1 MAQIGRDYD
10 AQRLLAASVA
20 NGHAVMDTDRT
31 FANQQPGQLPVS
43 DPVDS
48 SLERHPVGSTVVA
61 HNGSALREALSQGK
75 QELLTK
81 FADAGSVSLPAG
93 KTFATAAVGHHR
105 VYRLK
110 SGWACQYAEL
120 PEDRRVMI
128 DIYLPGDLI
137 GLDAAFNTRPLVN
150 VSALTS
156 IAAQEADARTL
167 LSTAAASPSTILF
180 VAWLLGHRQRRA
192 DRLLAAISG
201 CDARGR
207 VAMMVLDLYNRLRTR
222 KLITTPT
229 FLLPLTQQHIG
240 EYLGLT
246 EVHVNRVLKA
256 LRTERVAQLEKH
268 SLTILDMR
276 RLVLL
281 SRKREVR
288 NVTRGVSRGEA
299 PFTVA
304 AHATYAQPDARPA
317 MTGSV

>member
-1 MAQIGRDYD
+1 
-10 AQRLLAASVA
+10 
-20 NGHAVMDTDRT
+20 MDMDCT
-31 FANQQPGQLPVS
+31 FANQQSEQPAAS
-43 DPVDS
+43 DPGEPTTES
-48 SLERHPVGSTVVA
+48 PPVGSA
-61 HNGSALREALSQGK
+61 AAEHPAFALREALSQGK
-75 QELLTK
+75 QELLAK
-81 FADAGSVSLPAG
+81 FADAGSVLLPG
-93 KTFATAAVGHHR
+93 GETFPTAVVGRHR

-128 DIYLPGDLI
+128 DIYLPGDFI
-137 GLDAAFNTRPLVN
+137 GLDAAFNTRPLAN
-150 VSALTS
+150 VFALSS
-156 IAAQEADARTL
+156 IAAQGVDARTL
-167 LSTAAASPSTILF
+167 LSAATASPSTMLF

-207 VAMMVLDLYNRLRTR
+207 LAMMVLDFYNRLRTR

-229 FLLPLTQQHIG
+229 FPLPLTQQHIG

-288 NVTRGVSRGEA
+288 HVMSDTGRSEI
-299 PFTVA
+299 PFAEA
-304 AHATYAQPDARPA
+304 AHVIYAQPDAQA
-317 MTGSV
+317 ALMTGSA